1 MNKKVS
7 FKAIIDC
14 KTFDFFS
21 KSVHVALLK
30 DGQFSRAYV
39 RKIYVGK

>member
-7 FKAIIDC
+7 FKAIIDS

-21 KSVHVALLK
+21 KSVRKALLK

-39 RKIYVGK
+39 GKIYVGK